1 MKPTETKI
9 NLCGIEITLRQV
21 TAGLPAMIWDAMR
34 YRHNV
39 TIEINDIS
47 KHFDYHGSVN
57 DYNEGKDRLS
67 KEELKDVLECVISDA
82 IAGVYDCK
90 EFFAEFGYDDPCEG
104 LKAYK
109 ACLKTLSEFNDM
121 GISEDMLYEMSNE
134 LNEAA

>member
-9 NLCGIEITLRQV
+9 NPCGIEITLRQV
-21 TAGLPAMIWDAMR
+21 TAGLPAMIWGAMR

-39 TIEINDIS
+39 TVEINNVS
-47 KHFDYHGSVN
+47 RCFDYHGSVN

-67 KEELKDVLECVISDA
+67 KEELKNVLECVISDG
-82 IAGVYDCK
+82 IAGGYECK

-104 LKAYK
+104 IKAYK

-121 GISEDMLYEMSNE
+121 GIVEDMLYKMSNE

>member
-21 TAGLPAMIWDAMR
+21 TAGLPVMVWDAMR

-39 TIEINDIS
+39 TIKINNVS
-47 KHFDYHGSVN
+47 KHFDYHGCVN
-57 DYNEGKDRLS
+57 DYEAGEDRLS